1 MGTDRKSNA
10 MKSFFRMESAEE
22 KKLLSRKEER
32 IMWSFMNQS
41 GLAIASLDFT
51 NDLSLLL
58 IGLLSVMWLST
69 GIIVWMAV
77 YHSLFRKTESVENL
91 ASAAVEHE
99 DAA

>member
-1 MGTDRKSNA
+1 MVSQR
-10 MKSFFRMESAEE
+10 EE
-22 KKLLSRKEER
+22 Q
-32 IMWSFMNQS
+32 IMWSFLNQS
-41 GLAIASLDFT
+41 GPATASLDLT

-58 IGLLSVMWLST
+58 VGLLSVMWLST